1 MIRIFLIF
9 LFLSVGNAFAQV
21 QKTPDDLI
29 SHFFDVFKKEGSDAA
44 IEYFFSTNKYM
55 ESSSDKIAEIKDRLK
70 KAIELLQTYY
80 GYEIVSRKT
89 LGESLLMLD
98 CMVKYDRQPIQF
110 TFTLYKPNNEW
121 VFQNIKFDYNLEDDL
136 KALPG
141 KW

>member
-1 MIRIFLIF
+1 MLRILLMSLI
-9 LFLSVGNAFAQV
+9 LSAGNAFAQV
-21 QKTPDDLI
+21 QKPPDALI
-29 SHFFDVFKKEGSDAA
+29 SHFFDVFKKDGSDAA

-55 ESSSDKIAEIKDRLK
+55 ESSTEKITEIKDRLK
-70 KAIELLQTYY
+70 KAIEMLQAYY

-89 LGESLLMLD
+89 LGESLVMLD

-141 KW
+141 K